1 MLPGVELAR
10 KRRFHNHEIQP
21 WVPQG
26 GHITQSRGAGPLK
39 SSMAEPAMAAR
50 IRLEEKLRGAGAG
63 AGAGAGSTSTSP
75 SNSSSR
81 WSQFI
86 HDGAN
91 TSRQQ
96 NTRTTT
102 SINSAMTQRLNQVEA
117 TAKPAVPDSP
127 FLKRLVSRADE
138 LLCAVCLEKV
148 SGKKKKVMRL
158 PCSHKYHSDCVLPWL
173 AAHPDCPCCR
183 TAVPATVMLS

>member
-26 GHITQSRGAGPLK
+26 GHITQSRGAGPLQ

-50 IRLEEKLRGAGAG
+50 IRLQEKLRGAGAG
-63 AGAGAGSTSTSP
+63 AGSTSTSTSP

-81 WSQFI
+81 WSQFMR
-86 HDGAN
+86 DGTN

-96 NTRTTT
+96 NTTT
-102 SINSAMTQRLNQVEA
+102 SINSGMTQRLNQVEA

-127 FLKRLVSRADE
+127 FLKRLVSVSRADE

-148 SGKKKKVMRL
+148 RGKKKKVMRL

>member
-1 MLPGVELAR
+1 MMLPGVEVAR

-26 GHITQSRGAGPLK
+26 HITQSQGPLK
-39 SSMAEPAMAAR
+39 SSMGEPAMAAR
-50 IRLEEKLRGAGAG
+50 IRLEEKLRGAG
-63 AGAGAGSTSTSP
+63 STSP

-81 WSQFI
+81 WSQFMR
-86 HDGAN
+86 DGAN

-96 NTRTTT
+96 NTMT

-117 TAKPAVPDSP
+117 TAKSAVPDSL
-127 FLKRLVSRADE
+127 FLKRVVSRVDE
-138 LLCAVCLEKV
+138 LCAVCLEKV
-148 SGKKKKVMRL
+148 RGKKKVMRL

-173 AAHPDCPCCR
+173 VTHPDCPCCR
-183 TAVPATVMLS
+183 SAVPATFMLS